1 MAKSKKKDVA
11 EIPNTA
17 AENEENAFAEQFE
30 ENEEAPPQEG
40 FSGEEDDDV
49 EYAKYEKEQKKKRRK
64 KIIIIGA
71 AGLVVLLIA
80 GIFIIKTIIDSKNA
94 NQINYTDVAVSRQ
107 TISNT
112 ITGSSYVE
120 PNDSYSVMTMT
131 SGEITADYFSEGDTV
146 SKDDKLYQFEDDD
159 AQDSVTQAENSLLT
173 AQQNYADAVRSKS
186 ETIQSNSNSMKS
198 AQNSLEKALISLNEA
213 QDTVDDQYVTADF
226 SGKVSSV
233 SVKEGDEINN
243 SSAIATIYDDS
254 TMKIRLPFNEYDAAG
269 LYVGAAAEVSVVG
282 TGETIYGTVTDVSN
296 AAVASSSNTMVIYAT
311 IEVTNPG
318 ALDEDDT
325 GSAVVNGVACA
336 DTAKFEYKSEK
347 TITSNV
353 SGTVKNLYVDTGS
366 SVYAGQQI
374 AYVYSESAEN
384 SLKSAQLSYSD
395 AILSMQNQVLN
406 DNTYSQDSQILSAQ
420 VSLENAQ
427 LNLKQAQEKV
437 EDYTVTS
444 PIDGTVVTKN
454 AKAGDTIDSSNSS
467 EALCVIYDLS
477 CIKLFIE
484 VDETEVGLV
493 KVGQKATVTASTT
506 DDVFEGEV
514 IKVPVDGTYSNG
526 VTTYLVEIQVD
537 EYGDLLPGMNVDVAI
552 TVEES
557 IDTLVVPLNAV
568 NSGDIV
574 FVKDTGKT
582 YENDVT
588 DLLNA
593 GADAIAEAAENAA
606 DEKSDGKDS
615 KNDEADS
622 DAEPSASGTPERGER
637 GERGGMPNTSGAPEG
652 DMPEGGMPLA
662 SGAPDMNETGDLQAG
677 TEYAAG
683 ASEDDEDDGVF
694 TIDYSSLPRNLE
706 VPDGYRAVVVE
717 LGINDDDYIEILSGL
732 DEGDEVRTLDT
743 MSSSAGASFGGGNSE
758 ESGLSLP
765 ISGGMF
771 GGMGGGMSGGG
782 MGGGMR

>member
-1 MAKSKKKDVA
+1 MAKSKNKKAA
-11 EIPNTA
+11 ETPDTA
-17 AENEENAFAEQFE
+17 AENEKNIFAEQVE
-30 ENEEAPPQEG
+30 ETGEAPPQEG
-40 FSGEEDDDV
+40 FSGEEDDDAAY
-49 EYAKYEKEQKKKRRK
+49 EQYEKEQKKKRRK

-71 AGLVVLLIA
+71 IVLAVLIIA
-80 GIFIIKTIIDSKNA
+80 GIFIIKTVIDANNA
-94 NQINYTDVAVSRQ
+94 DQINYTDVEVSRQ

-131 SGEITADYFSEGDTV
+131 SGEITEDYFSEGDTV
-146 SKDDKLYQFEDDD
+146 SKGDKLYQFEDDD
-159 AQDSVTQAENSLLT
+159 AQDSVTTAENSLLT

-213 QDTVDDQYVTADF
+213 QDTVDDQYITADF

-243 SSAIATIYDDS
+243 GSAIATIYDDT
-254 TMKIRLPFNEYDAAG
+254 TMKIRLPFNEYDASS
-269 LYVGAAAEVSVVG
+269 LYVGAGAEVSVTA
-282 TGETIYGTVTDVSN
+282 TGETVYGTVTDVSD

-318 ALDEDDT
+318 ALDEDDV

-336 DTAKFEYKSEK
+336 DTANFEYKNEK

-353 SGTVKNLYVDTGS
+353 SGTVENLYVDTGS

-395 AILSMQNQVLN
+395 AILSMQNQVLQ
-406 DNTYSQDSQILSAQ
+406 DNTYSEDSQILSAQ
-420 VSLENAQ
+420 VSLENAE

-454 AKAGDTIDSSNSS
+454 AKAGDTIDSSNST

-477 CIKLFIE
+477 CIKLSIE
-484 VDETEVGLV
+484 VDETEIDLV
-493 KVGQKATVTASTT
+493 KTGQKATITASTT

-537 EYGDLLPGMNVDVAI
+537 EYGSLLPGMNVDVAI

-557 IDTLVVPLNAV
+557 VDTLVVPVNAV

-593 GADAIAEAAENAA
+593 GADAIAEAAENAS
-606 DEKSDGKDS
+606 KSDDKASNGGENGDS
-615 KNDEADS
+615 EERADGEA
-622 DAEPSASGTPERGER
+622 
-637 GERGGMPNTSGAPEG
+637 
-652 DMPEGGMPLA
+652 PEGGMPD
-662 SGAPDMNETGDLQAG
+662 GEMPEGMPDMSETGDMQAG
-677 TEYAAG
+677 TENAVG
-683 ASEDDEDDGVF
+683 ADEDADSGTF
-694 TIDYSSLPRNLE
+694 TIDYSSLPKNLE

-732 DEGDEVRTLDT
+732 EEGDEVRTLDT
-743 MSSSAGASFGGGNSE
+743 LTSSSGASFGSGDSE
-758 ESGLSLP
+758 ESTTNMMGVLERVR
-765 ISGGMF
+765 
-771 GGMGGGMSGGG
+771 GGGMAGGG
-782 MGGGMR
+782 GGGGMR